1 MTTLQGGGG
10 GRSSKNAWLQR
21 NKNAMRS
28 ASSGAAEKY
37 DAIFVVVFLWGKL
50 KTCTPMS
57 LAPTTERI
65 IIFECNW
72 NYSEEERKKNEK
84 RKGSKMADVGVRFFS
99 LLSVVFD
106 CRSFLSFS
114 FSFLFSVFLFLWHS
128 PSFPCYYSFLL
139 ARPFAALAT
148 GIRDQWVGRAWRD

>member
-72 NYSEEERKKNEK
+72 NLKKKERRTRREK
-84 RKGSKMADVGVRFFS
+84 VPKWPTLAFDFF
-99 LLSVVFD
+99 LY
-106 CRSFLSFS
+106 CRSCLIAGPF
-114 FSFLFSVFLFLWHS
+114 FLFHSRSCSPFSCFCGILRLFLVIILSSWLVLS
-128 PSFPCYYSFLL
+128 PLL
-139 ARPFAALAT
+139 RPVFVIN
-148 GIRDQWVGRAWRD
+148 G